1 MASGIRWFSCSGA
14 LGGTPSTRAVP
25 NIEIFNFEPR
35 ATNSPNRIG
44 FFGQNG
50 APSSP
55 VIVGLY
61 QDRTHRTNHHGSDL
75 GPLINVKYT
84 GASDATVSGVP
95 LSATGITLA
104 QIPQASGT
112 VLLRF
117 AEPNNTNVITQNG
130 TFRAVNM
137 TAASGVP
144 EVSSFVSNITIQAAQ
159 LADTAG
165 TAGDASWTDI
175 TAGYL
180 SLADQ
185 ALEASV
191 HDYHIILSASP
202 LSAGRKINFG
212 FYCYI
217 EFL

>member
-1 MASGIRWFSCSGA
+1 MSGILWMGCSGV
-14 LGGTPSTRAVP
+14 LGGTAANVAVP
-25 NIEIFNFEPR
+25 GIQIFNFEPR

-44 FFGQNG
+44 FAG
-50 APSSP
+50 AAGLPSSP

-61 QDRTHRTNHHGSDL
+61 QDRTHRTNHHGHDL
-75 GPLINVKYT
+75 MPLINVKYT
-84 GASDATVSGVP
+84 GATSASVSGVP
-95 LSATGITLA
+95 IAVTGMTLA

-112 VLLRF
+112 LLLRF
-117 AEPNNTNVITQNG
+117 IDPNGTNVITQNG

-137 TAASGVP
+137 TSASGVP
-144 EVSSFVSNITIQAAQ
+144 DVNSFVSNITIQAAQ

-165 TAGDASWTDI
+165 NSGDASWTDI

-180 SLADQ
+180 GLADQ
-185 ALEASV
+185 AMEASV

-202 LSAGRKINFG
+202 LAAGRKINFG